1 MTITFRRRF
10 HFDTTT
16 IDHANSVHI
25 EEKSGEK
32 YFVVDRGNDTPYAYP
47 CSTWIMVGAKKEG

>member
-25 EEKSGEK
+25 EEKNGEK
-32 YFVVDRGNDTPYAYP
+32 FFVVDRGDNTPYAYP
-47 CSTWIMVGAKKEG
+47 CNTWIMVAAKKEG